1 MNKILH
7 QITAEPETLWSGACP
22 NLCCR
27 DTIAKRGDVYLS
39 LAFEKKK
46 KKSILLIP
54 WKFIRIHWLKYG
66 LFIGASNLL
75 HTSESSE
82 RGTKP

>member
-7 QITAEPETLWSGACP
+7 QITDNKLYGLVPVQ

-39 LAFEKKK
+39 LSFEKKK